1 MTFIVARRSEI
12 QNGSV
17 QITDLFPNQS
27 QANLVNDPKPQGP
40 YYVRVPV
47 FGTEFGRI
55 PTLRDTN
62 NAISFNG
69 VGVGLVSYLLVHI
82 ENKLNGQA
90 ITVVQAIDC
99 ANEIISKVRNGNKME
114 ADDLNKVI
122 QGNVNAQSD
131 FDGSTPTNSTGEVS
145 HVLRI
150 LSGESYSVPK
160 GTAIQDAQS
169 VYIPVV
175 GDSNFKNDIRVLVE
189 NDRSWKTSFDEGVL
203 KGLTT
208 VQDAVKGDLFA
219 GVRSTSPLLTVYK
232 NDGTLYVG

>member
-27 QANLVNDPKPQGP
+27 QTNLVNDPKPQGP
-40 YYVRVPV
+40 YYVKTPV
-47 FGTEFGRI
+47 FGTEFGSI
-55 PTLRDTN
+55 PRLIDTN
-62 NAISFNG
+62 NVITFSG
-69 VGVGLVSYLLVHI
+69 VGLGLVSYLLIHT
-82 ENKLNGQA
+82 ENKLSGGA
-90 ITVVQAIDC
+90 ITVAEAIDC
-99 ANEIISKVRNGNKME
+99 VTEIIAKVRNGNKLE

-122 QGNVNAQSD
+122 QNNVNAQSD
-131 FDGSTPTNSTGEVS
+131 FDGSTATNSTGEVS

-150 LSGESYSVPK
+150 LSGESYSVPN

-169 VYIPVV
+169 NYIPVV

-189 NDRSWKTSFDEGVL
+189 NDRSWKTSFSEGVL

-208 VQDAVKGDLFA
+208 VQDQVNGDLFA
-219 GVRSTSPLLTVYK
+219 GVRSTSPLLTVYN